1 MFKATAAALLALA
14 LIGPTGVSA
23 GTPGWKFYITPIPA
37 DGIVAPNAS
46 AGFVIKIANEG
57 RSNISALFLDTD
69 PNALPPSPVS
79 PTYVGPISYTNQV
92 GAGFC
97 HAAGDGPLFCDFG
110 NLVAGA
116 SVTVTVA
123 FQMPA
128 SGSTFFNLRA
138 LGNGNTPSDGGT
150 SHGDAL
156 KALISINGGNSHP
169 PVTPA
174 ASITLNASKN
184 FAGGFSPDD
193 DTVVANDP
201 NLGPKNIQSGQIASP
216 AGGIAVTLED
226 GLADT
231 AFSCTTVGITC
242 THRFGEWARLNVA
255 NGTKFEA
262 TGIHVTIIVLG
273 NKVPSGATVDT
284 IVLIHVPTNPDGTL
298 GTPYVISNRCDNNP
312 GGGLDPDGPDSDLLG
327 DECILVTQDGK
338 NIRVDAWFLSNGGAR
353 TGY

>member
-1 MFKATAAALLALA
+1 VVT
-14 LIGPTGVSA
+14 
-23 GTPGWKFYITPIPA
+23 
-37 DGIVAPNAS
+37 
-46 AGFVIKIANEG
+46 IANEG

-79 PTYVGPISYTNQV
+79 PTYVSLPTYANQPD
-92 GAGFC
+92 GAGSC
-97 HAAGDGPLFCDFG
+97 HPAGAGPLYCDFG

-128 SGSTFFNLRA
+128 SGSTFFNFRA

-156 KALISINGGNSHP
+156 KALISINGGNSRP

-201 NLGPKNIQSGQIASP
+201 NLGPKNIQSGQIGSP
-216 AGGIAVTLED
+216 VGGIAVTLED
-226 GLADT
+226 GLADN
-231 AFSCTTVGITC
+231 AFSCEALGTIC
-242 THRFGEWARLNVA
+242 THRFGEWARLNV
-255 NGTKFEA
+255 GGGA
-262 TGIHVTIIVLG
+262 TFTNGIHVTIVILG
-273 NKVPSGATVDT
+273 NKVPAGAAVDT
-284 IVLIHVPTNPDGTL
+284 IMVIHVPTNPDGSL

-312 GGGLDPDGPDSDLLG
+312 GGGLDPDDDDLDLLG
-327 DECILVTQDGK
+327 EECILVTQVGK
-338 NIRVDAWFLSNGGAR
+338 NFQVDAWFLNNGGAR